1 MIIRARIFWST
12 LPRDC
17 PVCRFLTHHHGVLS
31 FSHRRCVQQHM
42 TDGFLLSLCLSLF
55 STLSNSLALLL
66 CRSLLCRVH
75 KRPTM
80 DSLSLFRTRAF
91 SHPLSFARS
100 LALSLSLFHFRAIS
114 LSRSLSCR
122 VHKRPTTDSH
132 SLALSLSRSL
142 FRSLALPLSR
152 SLALPFSRSLTL
164 SLSCCLLSR
173 SLALSLSRSL
183 ALSLSRSLALS
194 LSRSLALSLSCSLA
208 FSLSCFFHLLVFTN
222 KTVQVEPVDL
232 C

>member
-1 MIIRARIFWST
+1 
-12 LPRDC
+12 
-17 PVCRFLTHHHGVLS
+17 
-31 FSHRRCVQQHM
+31 M

-183 ALSLSRSLALS
+183 ALL
-194 LSRSLALSLSCSLA
+194 
-208 FSLSCFFHLLVFTN
+208 LSCFLALLLFPSSCLHKQDGTGGTCRLVLASE
-222 KTVQVEPVDL
+222 QVKGPKRPVARRMQTHTRYSFL
-232 C
+232 SKS